1 MTKYKYKI
9 NYFFRTDIWLTR
21 TEKSAEKP
29 GGFVVRQEKK
39 YEWKL
44 LGLRKKKKKPVFLN
58 LKSVR
63 KFNFLCVQF
72 KLQSQVNKR

>member
-1 MTKYKYKI
+1 M

-39 YEWKL
+39 IRMEII
-44 LGLRKKKKKPVFLN
+44 GTAKKKEEETCFF
-58 LKSVR
+58 KS
-63 KFNFLCVQF
+63 KIGPKIYLSMC
-72 KLQSQVNKR
+72 SI

>member
-1 MTKYKYKI
+1 MEI

-29 GGFVVRQEKK
+29 GGFVVHQEKK
-39 YEWKL
+39 IRMEIIETAK
-44 LGLRKKKKKPVFLN
+44 KKKKKPVSLN

-63 KFNFLCVQF
+63 KFTFLCVQF
-72 KLQSQVNKR
+72 KLQSQVNQR